1 MVKSISLK
9 ELRPKLPK
17 LIEEVDSKMDR
28 YIITKRGRP
37 VALMMAIDDYESMVE
52 TLEILSDKKLMARI
66 KRAEAEVKRGIFV
79 PFEDVRKGKKS
90 V

>member
-1 MVKSISLK
+1 MVKNISLK

-37 VALMMAIDDYESMVE
+37 VALMMAIDDYESLIE
-52 TLEILSDKKLMARI
+52 TLEIMSDKNLMKRI
-66 KRAEAEVKRGIFV
+66 KVAEKDVENGRFRRLEEVERDLGIV
-79 PFEDVRKGKKS
+79 
-90 V
+90 